1 MAIQLSEF
9 LANAQAFVSTPNSA
23 FDAYAAWL
31 AELGLADAAANLD
44 GDDLLYWFDS
54 GVMFANSTN
63 TRTSWCTEGGLAIFD
78 VAPTNEAKAT
88 LNLSPGYRMYGAVSA
103 SALLIATLDSGVS
116 DRKTTDSRR
125 ANSADTY
132 LFRFT
137 VQNLSGVGGVINVA
151 YRLRP
156 AQIDVVVT
164 NISAASARV
173 MVFPTIDR
181 IFSVGQ
187 VVAQDFTGTVAY
199 TFHPTKRTVPV
210 PVSVREDLH
219 TRLVGFDPGK
229 LKPALQENP
238 VDLRDRFPRGLYGLP
253 FDGQPSL
260 NLANPWEFK
269 GKGQIE
275 GTVKKAAAP
284 INTPVSRLVR
294 LYREPTG
301 LLVQSV
307 WSDPLTGA
315 YHFAGVSMRYRYTVI
330 SFDHTGAY
338 RAVIAD
344 NITAELMP

>member
-1 MAIQLSEF
+1 MTIELSEF
-9 LANAQAFVSTPNSA
+9 VANSQAIAATPNSA
-23 FDAYAAWL
+23 TDAFAAWL
-31 AELGLADAAANLD
+31 AELGIADQAANFD
-44 GDDLLYWFDS
+44 GDDLLYWLNT
-54 GVMFANSTN
+54 VPMFADSTN
-63 TRTSWCTEGGLAIFD
+63 TRTSWCTEGGLAVFD
-78 VAPTNEAKAT
+78 VAPGNETKTT
-88 LNLSPGYRMYGAVSA
+88 LNLNPGYRMYGAASV
-103 SALLIATLDSGVS
+103 SALLIATLDAGVS

-125 ANSADTY
+125 ANSADTF
-132 LFRFT
+132 LLRFM
-137 VQNLSGVGGVINVA
+137 VQNLSGVGGVIHVA

-156 AQIDVVVT
+156 EQIDLVVT
-164 NISAASARV
+164 NISAANARV

-181 IFSVGQ
+181 IFGAGK
-187 VVAQDFTGTVAY
+187 VVAQDFTGTVAF

-210 PVSVREDLH
+210 PVSLLKDLH
-219 TRLVGFDPGK
+219 TRLIGFDPGK
-229 LKPALQENP
+229 LRPDLQKFT

-253 FDGQPSL
+253 SDGQPSM
-260 NLANPWEFK
+260 NFVNPWEFK

-284 INTPVSRLVR
+284 VNTPVSRLVR

-307 WSDPLTGA
+307 WSDPVTGA

-344 NITAELMP
+344 NIAAELMP